1 MEEIITKVMKLLLK
15 EKSTL
20 SIYSTCAKQ
29 VIGDIDPV
37 HAVVV
42 IKSFMPH
49 ILKGILIILIFS
61 NF

>member
-1 MEEIITKVMKLLLK
+1 MKLLLK

-49 ILKGILIILIFS
+49 ILKGILIIFNLL
-61 NF
+61 